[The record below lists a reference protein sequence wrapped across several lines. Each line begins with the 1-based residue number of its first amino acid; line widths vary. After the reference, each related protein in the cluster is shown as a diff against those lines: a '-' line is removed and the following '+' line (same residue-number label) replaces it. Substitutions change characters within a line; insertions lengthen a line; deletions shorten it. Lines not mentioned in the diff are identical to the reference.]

1 LTSGLVLL
9 HLPRGDLI
17 PVESVKALHLDVVLL
32 AVVVAP
38 HPLDVDVV
46 VTFPLARMNAE
57 IETETTIVEIV
68 VETALAARMTG
79 EILTSCILYVMLTA
93 LLRDRDVKD
102 ERDRDETRENGTNG
116 EDRKGEFELP
126 SRTKN

>member
-116 EDRKGEFELP
+116 EDRKGEFEP
-126 SRTKN
+126 PARNKN